1 MSRHLILGSGSPRR
15 LELLRQLGVTD
26 IEVRPAQ
33 VDEPHPAEV
42 APEDMALFL
51 AEHKSR
57 ALVDS
62 LQEGELLL
70 TADTIVLLDDRIL
83 DKPTSEAD
91 AREHLEMLSG
101 RSHRVITG
109 LVLTDGAEAIRE
121 SVETIVTL
129 APLGEREISYYM
141 NHCDVM
147 DKAGGYGIQ
156 DWIGLAAVPRIEG
169 SYTNVI
175 GLPTAEVYRAL
186 VRLGAL

>member
-1 MSRHLILGSGSPRR
+1 MRRHLILGSGSPRR
-15 LELLRQLGVTD
+15 LELLRKLGVTD
-26 IEVRPAQ
+26 VEVRPAQ

-109 LVLTDGAEAIRE
+109 FVLTDGEEAIRE
-121 SVETIVTL
+121 SVETIVTI

-141 NHCDVM
+141 SHCDVM